1 MKPFRRLARFGRDDE
16 ASLSIEAAMMVP
28 LIVWIYVSTYTY
40 FEAFRADS
48 INVKASYTISDLL
61 SREEDPVNAA
71 YINGMNQVFND
82 MVLPREQTWIRV
94 SSVSYDPTEKKY
106 TVQWSHATQ
115 NHPAAKIE
123 DIQSWIPVM
132 SGADTVIVVE
142 TYMPYTPEFNMLSPM
157 TYRNVVVT
165 RPRFA
170 PQLKWST
177 S

>member
-1 MKPFRRLARFGRDDE
+1 MSVMRRLSRFGRDDGG
-16 ASLSIEAAMMVP
+16 SLSVEAAMMVP

-71 YINGMNQVFND
+71 YIAGMNQVFND
-82 MVLPREQTWIRV
+82 MVLPRQQTWIRV
-94 SSVSYDPTEKKY
+94 SSVTFDPAENKY
-106 TVQWSHATQ
+106 SVQWSHATQ
-115 NHPAAKIE
+115 NHDPAKID
-123 DIQSWIPVM
+123 DILPWIPVM

-165 RPRFA
+165 RPRFT